1 MIVTLPP
8 WADAIRPHQQKALAG
23 VLQQFHEGNQV
34 VMLDAPTGSGKT
46 LIGELVRQSLD
57 ARALY
62 LCSSIALQTQFH
74 RDFPNSVLLK
84 GRTNYPT
91 ADDPSQFPKLNA
103 GDCVKRRES
112 LPACFLCTEETPDAM
127 HCRWCH
133 PVQSCP
139 YEIAKAAAI
148 RSPLVCTN
156 TFYFLHEANY
166 VGNLPLNRQLIIV
179 DEADTLEDV
188 MMSFVE
194 VSVTARKAG
203 EYGISPPD
211 KKTVESSWIEWA
223 LEAEAKLRA
232 FRISGEGIDAIR
244 ARQSLSRL
252 LGNIKR
258 LNEPSS
264 GLSSGGWVYTG
275 YDRGDIAFKP
285 VTIDALTFDN
295 LFRHSPRWL
304 LMSATTIS
312 FDVFAQTLGI

>member
-1 MIVTLPP
+1 MITLPP
-8 WADAIRPHQQKALAG
+8 WAPTIRPHQQQALAG
-23 VLQQFHEGNQV
+23 ILQSFANGTHI

-46 LIGELVRQSLD
+46 LIGELIRQSLD

-62 LCSSIALQTQFH
+62 LCSSISLQTQFH
-74 RDFPNSVLLK
+74 RDFPDSVLIK
-84 GRTNYPT
+84 GRSNYPT
-91 ADDPSQFPKLNA
+91 YDNPSQFPNLNA
-103 GDCVKRRES
+103 GDCTKRRES
-112 LPACFLCTEETPDAM
+112 LPACFLCTNESPDAM

-133 PVQSCP
+133 PVSLCG
-139 YEIAKAAAI
+139 YEKAKFEAI

-156 TFYFLHEANY
+156 TAYFLHEANY

-188 MMSFVE
+188 IMSFVE
-194 VSVTARKAG
+194 VSITARKAK
-203 EYGISPPD
+203 EYGIEPPD
-211 KKTVESSWIEWA
+211 KKTVESSWVVWA

-232 FRISGEGIDAIR
+232 HHIPGDDIAAIR
-244 ARQSLSRL
+244 SRQSHSRL
-252 LGNIKR
+252 VGNIKR
-258 LNEPSS
+258 LNDPER

-285 VTIDALTFDN
+285 VTIDALTFDY

-312 FDVFAQTLGI
+312 FDVFAETLGI

>member
-1 MIVTLPP
+1 MIPQLPP
-8 WADAIRPHQQKALAG
+8 WADSIRPHQQQALAG
-23 VLQQFHEGNQV
+23 ALQEFANGSQI

-91 ADDPSQFPKLNA
+91 YDTPDQYPALNA
-103 GDCVKRRES
+103 GDCTKRRES
-112 LPACFLCTEETPDAM
+112 LPACTLCTEETEDAM

-133 PVQSCP
+133 PVTSCP
-139 YEIAKAAAI
+139 YEEAKFAAI

-156 TFYFLHEANY
+156 TQYFLYEANY

-188 MMSFVE
+188 IMSFVE
-194 VSVTARKAG
+194 VTITSRNAT

-211 KKTVESSWIEWA
+211 RKTVESSWIEWA
-223 LEAEAKLRA
+223 LEAEDKLRA
-232 FRISGEGIDAIR
+232 IRISGQDINSIR

-252 LGNIKR
+252 LGNVKR
-258 LNEPSS
+258 LNDPLR

-285 VTIDALTFDN
+285 VTIDSLTFDY

-312 FDVFAQTLGI
+312 FDVFAQSLGI